1 MLETTLLLLK
11 PDCTTKKLSGEV
23 IRRLEAN
30 GFSVRGCKMLRLTDA
45 LLQEHYAHIAMK
57 PFFKDVADFMKSRP
71 VIALAVSGDNVIARM
86 RDLLGPTDSKAAAIG
101 TIRGDFG
108 EDKMRNMVHASDSQE
123 AATAELARFFRA
135 DELFEP

>member
-1 MLETTLLLLK
+1 
-11 PDCTTKKLSGEV
+11 
-23 IRRLEAN
+23 
-30 GFSVRGCKMLRLTDA
+30 
-45 LLQEHYAHIAMK
+45 MK